1 MQGFFF
7 PPQIFSIW
15 DWLNSKMQSLWT
27 QRVDNSTPIGC
38 PRIVIIPSD
47 RDSSE
52 LSGQRPPSTAYTQNP
67 RDSLNGKMGDHKCLS
82 FFFEMCES

>member
-7 PPQIFSIW
+7 PPSNIFDVGLVKFKDAKSV
-15 DWLNSKMQSLWT
+15 DT
-27 QRVDNSTPIGC
+27 RVDNSTPIGC

-47 RDSSE
+47 HDSSE

-82 FFFEMCES
+82 FFSEMCES